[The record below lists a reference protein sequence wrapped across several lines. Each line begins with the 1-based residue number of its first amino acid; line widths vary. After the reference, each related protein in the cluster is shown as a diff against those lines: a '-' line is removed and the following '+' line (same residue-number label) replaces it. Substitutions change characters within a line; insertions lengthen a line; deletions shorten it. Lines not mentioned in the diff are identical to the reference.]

1 MKNSTFALK
10 TKHQVIEIL
19 NKSFEKYIS
28 VEEIQEKVA
37 LLAQEINADF
47 SQKEVEFISILDGS
61 FMFASDLFKKIN
73 LQTTIS
79 FLKIK
84 SYEATESTGKINE
97 LIGLQSIITGKHIV
111 IIEDIIDTGAT
122 MDYVVETLQ
131 KQRPASISIATLM
144 FKPNAFKGKFSPKYI
159 GFKISNEFIVGY
171 GMDFD
176 GYGRNLESIYQ
187 IKGSDPKIP
196 LC

>member
-1 MKNSTFALK
+1 M
-10 TKHQVIEIL
+10 VEIL

-28 VEEIQEKVA
+28 VEEIQERVA

-47 SQKEVEFISILDGS
+47 NGKEVEFIAILDGS

-79 FLKIK
+79 FLKVK
-84 SYEATESTGKINE
+84 SYDATESTGKINE
-97 LIGLQSIITGKHIV
+97 LIGLQTKLTGKHI
-111 IIEDIIDTGAT
+111 IILEDIVDTGAT

-131 KQRPASISIATLM
+131 KQNPASISVVTLM
-144 FKPNAFKGKFSPKYI
+144 FKPEAFKGKNTPKYI
-159 GFKISNEFIVGY
+159 GFKITNEFIIGY

>member
-1 MKNSTFALK
+1 M
-10 TKHQVIEIL
+10 IEIL

-28 VEEIQEKVA
+28 IEEIQEHIA
-37 LLAQEINADF
+37 LLAQKINADF
-47 SQKEVEFISILDGS
+47 LGKEVEFIAVLDGS

-84 SYEATESTGKINE
+84 SYEATESTGEIKE
-97 LIGLQSIITGKHIV
+97 LIGLQSAISGKHIV
-111 IIEDIIDTGAT
+111 IIEDIVDTGAT
-122 MDYVVETLQ
+122 MDYVVETLE
-131 KQRPASISIATLM
+131 KQHPASISIATLL
-144 FKPNAFKGKFSPKYI
+144 FKPAAFKGKHSPTYI
-159 GFKISNEFIVGY
+159 GFNISNEFIVGY

>member
-1 MKNSTFALK
+1 
-10 TKHQVIEIL
+10 VIEIL

-28 VEEIQEKVA
+28 VEQIQERIA
-37 LLAQEINADF
+37 LLSQEINMDF
-47 SQKEVEFISILDGS
+47 TGKDVEFIAVLDGS
-61 FMFASDLFKKIN
+61 FMFASDLFKKIT

-84 SYEATESTGKINE
+84 SYEAIESTGTIHE
-97 LIGLQSIITGKHIV
+97 LIGLQSNITGKHIV
-111 IIEDIIDTGAT
+111 ILEDIIDTGAT
-122 MDYVVETLQ
+122 MNYVVETLD
-131 KQRPASISIATLM
+131 KQQPASISIATLM
-144 FKPNAFKGKFSPKYI
+144 FKPAAFKGKYSPRYI
-159 GFKISNEFIVGY
+159 GFNISNEFIVGY

>member
-1 MKNSTFALK
+1 MLN
-10 TKHQVIEIL
+10 VIEIL
-19 NKSFEKYIS
+19 TKSFEKYIS
-28 VEEIQEKVA
+28 TEEIQERVTV
-37 LLAQEINADF
+37 LADQINTDF
-47 SQKEVEFISILDGS
+47 SDKEVEFIAILDGS
-61 FMFASDLFKKIN
+61 FMFASDLLKKIN

-79 FLKIK
+79 FLKVK

-97 LIGLQSIITGKHIV
+97 LIGLQTKITGKHIV
-111 IIEDIIDTGAT
+111 ILEDIVDTGAT

-131 KQRPASISIATLM
+131 KHQPASTTIATLM
-144 FKPNAFKGKFSPKYI
+144 FKPEAFKGKNKPKYI
-159 GFKISNEFIVGY
+159 GFNISNEFIVGY

>member
-1 MKNSTFALK
+1 M
-10 TKHQVIEIL
+10 IEIL

-37 LLAQEINADF
+37 LLAQEINTDF
-47 SQKEVEFISILDGS
+47 SEKEVEFISILDGS

-84 SYEATESTGKINE
+84 SYEATESSGKINE
-97 LIGLQSIITGKHIV
+97 LIGLQSKITGKHIV

-131 KQRPASISIATLM
+131 KQQPTSISIATLM
-144 FKPNAFKGKFSPKYI
+144 FKPNAFKGNYSPKYI
-159 GFKISNEFIVGY
+159 GFNISNEFIVGY

>member
-1 MKNSTFALK
+1 M
-10 TKHQVIEIL
+10 IEIL

-28 VEEIQEKVA
+28 IEEIQERIA
-37 LLAQEINADF
+37 LLAQKINADF
-47 SQKEVEFISILDGS
+47 LGKEVEFIAVLDGS

-84 SYEATESTGKINE
+84 SYEATESTGEIKE
-97 LIGLQSIITGKHIV
+97 LIGLQSAISGKHIV
-111 IIEDIIDTGAT
+111 IIEDIVDTGAT
-122 MDYVVETLQ
+122 MDYVVEILE
-131 KQRPASISIATLM
+131 KQHPASISIATLL
-144 FKPNAFKGKFSPKYI
+144 FKPAAFKGTYSPTYI
-159 GFKISNEFIVGY
+159 GFDISNEFIVGY

>member
-1 MKNSTFALK
+1 MPK
-10 TKHQVIEIL
+10 TKRLMIEIL
-19 NKSFEKYIS
+19 DKSFEKFIS
-28 VEEIQEKVA
+28 VEEIQERIA
-37 LLAQEINADF
+37 LLAEKINTDF
-47 SQKEVEFISILDGS
+47 TEKEVEFIAILDGS

-73 LQTTIS
+73 LQTSIS

-84 SYEATESTGKINE
+84 SYQATESTGKMHE
-97 LIGLQSIITGKHIV
+97 LIGLQSNITSKHIV
-111 IIEDIIDTGAT
+111 IIEDIVDTGAT
-122 MDYVVETLQ
+122 MDYVVQTLQ
-131 KQRPASISIATLM
+131 KQHPASISIATLL
-144 FKPNAFKGKFSPKYI
+144 FKPAAFKGTYSPTYI
-159 GFKISNEFIVGY
+159 GFTISNEFIVGY